1 MDYYRDFPE
10 SFFYR
15 RLTELEGIGPTTAK
29 RLFESGIRS
38 IEDVHAATDAELL
51 AVQGV
56 GKALVA
62 KIRSAGPPGAARQ
75 RREGAAP

>member
-1 MDYYRDFPE
+1 M
-10 SFFYR
+10 
-15 RLTELEGIGPTTAK
+15 TELEGVGPTTAK

-38 IEDVHAATDAELL
+38 IEDVHAATDADLL

-62 KIRSAGPPGAARQ
+62 KIRSAGPSGSERQ
-75 RREGAAP
+75 RQEGAAP